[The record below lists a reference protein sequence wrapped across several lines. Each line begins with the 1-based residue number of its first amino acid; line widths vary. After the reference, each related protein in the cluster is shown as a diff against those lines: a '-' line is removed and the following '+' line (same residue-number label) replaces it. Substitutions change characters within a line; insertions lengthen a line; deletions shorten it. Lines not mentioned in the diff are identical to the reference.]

1 MPFRL
6 LLTGATGFIGGAVAA
21 ALAARGLLADTVF
34 LVRAGDHAE
43 GAARVQASLARFA
56 VTAAD
61 APISPAQVVLGD
73 LTRPDAFIDAPGLDG
88 FTHVI
93 HCAAL
98 ATFSNNPA
106 IWSHNVDGTLALARA
121 VVARS
126 PELQR
131 WLQVGTAMCCGPGLP
146 SPVAESWD
154 AGRDDEAHLVTY
166 TRSKLAAEL
175 ALRALPGLPL
185 VVARPSIV
193 VGHSALGTA
202 PSPSIFWVLRMAFAL
217 ERFTC
222 APQER
227 IDIIP
232 VDWCAQALLALA
244 LAPALQHDLYHVA
257 AGARSNRFDEIDAA
271 YGLATGQP
279 PVLQRY
285 RQVAVDELRSL
296 VPLFE
301 ERLGRVNRILILRAL
316 TLYGAFAQL
325 NYVFDS
331 SRLQAEGVP
340 PAPRFTDYLARCV
353 ATSQDVPLI
362 EQMAAD
368 FK

>member
-1 MPFRL
+1 MSLRL
-6 LLTGATGFIGGAVAA
+6 FLTGATGFVGGAVAA
-21 ALAARGLLADTVF
+21 SLAARGLLPHTVF
-34 LVRAGDHAE
+34 LVRAADSSE
-43 GAARVQASLARFA
+43 GAARVQDSLARFGL
-56 VTAAD
+56 TAAD
-61 APISPAQVVLGD
+61 APVLPSQVVLGD
-73 LTRPDAFIDAPGLDG
+73 LTQPEAFLRVPGLDG

-106 IWSHNVDGTLALARA
+106 IWAHNVDGTLGLAKA
-121 VVARS
+121 VMARS
-126 PELQR
+126 PGLQR
-131 WLQVGTAMCCGPGLP
+131 WVQVGTAMCCGPGLP
-146 SPVAESWD
+146 SPVVESWD
-154 AGRDDEAHLVTY
+154 AGRDDRAHLVPY
-166 TRSKLAAEL
+166 TRSKLAAEV

-193 VGHSALGTA
+193 VGHSRLGTS

-232 VDWCAQALLALA
+232 VDWCADALLALA
-244 LAPALQHDLYHVA
+244 LAPRLQHDLYHVA

-271 YGLATGQP
+271 YGHATGRP
-279 PVLQRY
+279 PVLPRY
-285 RQVAVDELRSL
+285 RQVPVDQLRTL

-301 ERLGRVNRILILRAL
+301 ERLGRINRILILRAL

-331 SRLQAEGVP
+331 TRLQGEGVP

-353 ATSQDVPLI
+353 ATSQDVPLA